1 MRWRSR
7 EKSWRENKM
16 RLQTKKT
23 CCSKTWVCFY
33 SKAVREFYTDMKDVP
48 TDHPDFQRAI
58 KVLAFGNIA
67 NLRGPPWRPVKK
79 AHASGGGIKPQS
91 SGNSFCIFFFF
102 FWFVNVREALKGRLP
117 KHLFKLKLKELY
129 AKWLIQNPTRP
140 ENQLQFG
147 SQWIK

>member
-1 MRWRSR
+1 MWWRSR

-58 KVLAFGNIA
+58 KVLAFRNIA

-102 FWFVNVREALKGRLP
+102 FFDLLMYEKRWKDACQSTFLSWNWRSYTPNGWFKIPPDQKTNFNSEVNG
-117 KHLFKLKLKELY
+117 
-129 AKWLIQNPTRP
+129 
-140 ENQLQFG
+140 
-147 SQWIK
+147 